1 MYWYTTAHLPKNS
14 LATPGV
20 RGDRRLALGLAAMAV
35 EANDPRTKQQQIAD
49 DLITAIA
56 SGTLRPGDALPSA
69 RALMKQ
75 YSVSN
80 QTVQNAFKALK
91 AQNLIDGRPGRGT
104 FVHADVDPAALGTGT
119 MGKSSE
125 FIEIM
130 SRLGRVEDEVRGLK
144 HRLLQIEN
152 ERQDEQA
159 GEGDS

>member
-1 MYWYTTAHLPKNS
+1 
-14 LATPGV
+14 
-20 RGDRRLALGLAAMAV
+20 MAV

-49 DLITAIA
+49 DLTTAIA
-56 SGTLRPGDALPSA
+56 SGSLRPGDALPSA

-104 FVHADVDPAALGTGT
+104 FVHVDVDPAALGTGT
-119 MGKSSE
+119 MGKSPE

-152 ERQDEQA
+152 ERPDGQA